1 MRMRPSGSSSGPSR
15 ARRSLSGR
23 RCFLHPEKQPARSS
37 KSGHIQEDEAMGKLI
52 TRRGAMA
59 GGLGALA
66 FGRGATAQDK
76 IVLKMGT
83 LGSTEYF
90 YYKGA
95 KRMADEVAAKSGGR
109 IDVQVFPNQQLGNER
124 DMIEGM
130 QLGTIDL
137 AVINTPL
144 LAGFDP
150 RFLIFDMPFLFNDW
164 PHVNKMLTS
173 SIGADLLKAL
183 ESKQLKAF
191 AFSTAGFRHVLNYK
205 RPVAKPEDMSGL
217 KIRTLDN
224 PVHVAIMNAMGAN
237 ATPMQYS
244 GVATALRQR
253 TVDGLDSP
261 APAAVTEKF
270 YETNKYLSLTGHV
283 FTGVIY
289 LMGLK
294 RFQSLPADL
303 QKVIDDAAK
312 IGAETE
318 TTQYNEFDTKSL
330 EVLKTEHG
338 MEINQVDKPA
348 FRARMKPV
356 FDQFQDRV
364 GKNLIESVRGMGA

>member
-1 MRMRPSGSSSGPSR
+1 MTAMLNRRTAVLGISASLAAPR
-15 ARRSLSGR
+15 LVFAR
-23 RCFLHPEKQPARSS
+23 
-37 KSGHIQEDEAMGKLI
+37 
-52 TRRGAMA
+52 
-59 GGLGALA
+59 
-66 FGRGATAQDK
+66 DK

-95 KRMADEVAAKSGGR
+95 KRMADEAASKSGGG
-109 IDVQVFPNQQLGNER
+109 IEIQVFPNQQLGNER
-124 DMIEGM
+124 DMIEGL
-130 QLGTIDL
+130 QLGSIDL

-150 RFLIFDMPFLFNDW
+150 RFLIFDMPFMFNDW
-164 PHVNKMLTS
+164 AHVDKVLAS
-173 SIGADLLKAL
+173 PIGADLIKSL
-183 ESKQLKAF
+183 ETKQIKAF
-191 AFSTAGFRHVLNYK
+191 NFSTAGFRHVLNYK
-205 RPVAKPEDMSGL
+205 KPVKTPADLTGL

-244 GVATALRQR
+244 EVATALRQH

-289 LMGLK
+289 LMSMK
-294 RFQSLPADL
+294 RFSGMPADL
-303 QKVIDDAAK
+303 QKVITDAAK
-312 IGAETE
+312 IGADTE
-318 TTQYNEFDTKSL
+318 TDLYNKFDAQSL
-330 EVLKTEHG
+330 IVLAKDHG
-338 MEINQVDKPA
+338 MEIDKVDREL

-356 FDQFQDRV
+356 FDLYQDRI
-364 GKNLIESVRGMGA
+364 GKGLIDQVRKLGA

>member
-1 MRMRPSGSSSGPSR
+1 MGNSVT
-15 ARRSLSGR
+15 RRSAIL
-23 RCFLHPEKQPARSS
+23 
-37 KSGHIQEDEAMGKLI
+37 
-52 TRRGAMA
+52 

-66 FGRGATAQDK
+66 LMRSGAAQEK

-83 LGSTEYF
+83 LGSVEYF

-95 KRMADEVAAKSGGR
+95 KRMADEIGAKSGGR
-109 IDVQVFPNQQLGNER
+109 IEVQVFPNQQLGNER

-164 PHVNKMLTS
+164 AHVGRMLS
-173 SIGADLLKAL
+173 GQIGADLLKSL
-183 ESKQLKAF
+183 ESRQLKAF
-191 AFSTAGFRHVLNYK
+191 GFSTAGFRHVLNYK
-205 RPVAKPEDMSGL
+205 RPVATPQDMSGL

-244 GVATALRQR
+244 EVATALRQR

-270 YETNKYLSLTGHV
+270 YETSKYLSLTGHV

-289 LMGLK
+289 LMSMK
-294 RFQSLPADL
+294 RFQALPVDL
-303 QKVIDDAAK
+303 QKIVADAA
-312 IGAETE
+312 ILGANTETE
-318 TTQYNEFDTKSL
+318 LYNDFDTKSL
-330 EVLKTEHG
+330 EVLKTAHG
-338 MEINQVDKPA
+338 MEINTVDKAA
-348 FRARMKPV
+348 FRARMQPV
-356 FDQFQDRV
+356 FDRFQDRV
-364 GKNLIESVRGMGA
+364 GKSLIETVRGMGA

>member
-1 MRMRPSGSSSGPSR
+1 MTAMLSRRAAVLGISGS
-15 ARRSLSGR
+15 
-23 RCFLHPEKQPARSS
+23 
-37 KSGHIQEDEAMGKLI
+37 
-52 TRRGAMA
+52 
-59 GGLGALA
+59 LA
-66 FGRGATAQDK
+66 APHLTFAQNK

-95 KRMADEVAAKSGGR
+95 KRLADEAASKSAGQLD
-109 IDVQVFPNQQLGNER
+109 IQVFPNQQLGNER
-124 DMIEGM
+124 DMIEGL

-164 PHVNKMLTS
+164 AHVNKMLTS
-173 SIGADLLKAL
+173 SIGADLLKTL

-205 RPVAKPEDMSGL
+205 RAVAKPEDMSGL

-244 GVATALRQR
+244 EVATALRQR

-261 APAAVTEKF
+261 APAAV
-270 YETNKYLSLTGHV
+270 
-283 FTGVIY
+283 
-289 LMGLK
+289 
-294 RFQSLPADL
+294 
-303 QKVIDDAAK
+303 
-312 IGAETE
+312 
-318 TTQYNEFDTKSL
+318 
-330 EVLKTEHG
+330 
-338 MEINQVDKPA
+338 
-348 FRARMKPV
+348 
-356 FDQFQDRV
+356 
-364 GKNLIESVRGMGA
+364 

>member
-1 MRMRPSGSSSGPSR
+1 MT
-15 ARRSLSGR
+15 
-23 RCFLHPEKQPARSS
+23 
-37 KSGHIQEDEAMGKLI
+37 KLV
-52 TRRGAMA
+52 TRRGAIIGGFGAAALA
-59 GGLGALA
+59 GGA
-66 FGRGATAQDK
+66 RAQDK
-76 IVLKMGT
+76 TVLKMGT

-95 KRMADEVAAKSGGR
+95 KRMADEVGVKTNGR
-109 IDVQVFPNQQLGNER
+109 VEIQVFPNQQLGNER
-124 DMIEGM
+124 DMIEGL

-164 PHVNKMLTS
+164 AHVNKMLMS
-173 SIGADLLKAL
+173 NIGADLLKTL
-183 ESKQLKAF
+183 ESRQLKAF
-191 AFSTAGFRHVLNYK
+191 GFSTAGFRHVLNYRK
-205 RPVAKPEDMSGL
+205 PVAKPEDMAGL

-244 GVATALRQR
+244 EVATALHQH

-289 LMGLK
+289 LMSLK
-294 RFQSLPADL
+294 RYNGLPADL
-303 QKVIDDAAK
+303 QQIISNGAK
-312 IGAETE
+312 LGADTE
-318 TTQYNEFDTKSL
+318 TAQYNDFDTKSL
-330 EVLKTEHG
+330 EVLKKDHG
-338 MEINQVDKPA
+338 MDINPVDKAA
-348 FRARMKPV
+348 FRAKMQPV
-356 FDQFQDRV
+356 FDRFQDRV
-364 GKNLIESVRGMGA
+364 GKSLIETVRGMGA

>member
-1 MRMRPSGSSSGPSR
+1 MTAMLSR
-15 ARRSLSGR
+15 RTAVLGISASLAVPR
-23 RCFLHPEKQPARSS
+23 
-37 KSGHIQEDEAMGKLI
+37 
-52 TRRGAMA
+52 
-59 GGLGALA
+59 LG
-66 FGRGATAQDK
+66 FAQDK

-95 KRMADEVAAKSGGR
+95 KRMADEIAGKSGGG
-109 IDVQVFPNQQLGNER
+109 IEIQVFPNQQLGNER
-124 DMIEGM
+124 DMIEGL
-130 QLGTIDL
+130 QLGTLDL

-150 RFLIFDMPFLFNDW
+150 RFLIFDMPFMFNDW
-164 PHVNKMLTS
+164 AHVSKVLAS
-173 SIGADLLKAL
+173 PIGADLMKSL
-183 ESKQLKAF
+183 EAKQIKAF
-191 AFSTAGFRHVLNYK
+191 NFSTAGFRHVLNYK
-205 RPVAKPEDMSGL
+205 RPVKTPEDLAGL

-244 GVATALRQR
+244 EVATALRQH

-289 LMGLK
+289 LMSLK
-294 RFQSLPADL
+294 RFGSLSPDQQKMMADAATIGADTETDLYNKFDEQSLVVL
-303 QKVIDDAAK
+303 
-312 IGAETE
+312 
-318 TTQYNEFDTKSL
+318 TKD
-330 EVLKTEHG
+330 HG
-338 MEINQVDKPA
+338 MQIDKVDREK

-356 FDQFQDRV
+356 FDRYQDRV
-364 GKNLIESVRGMGA
+364 GKELIDKVAKLGT

>member
-1 MRMRPSGSSSGPSR
+1 MGVTVSR
-15 ARRSLSGR
+15 RTAL
-23 RCFLHPEKQPARSS
+23 
-37 KSGHIQEDEAMGKLI
+37 
-52 TRRGAMA
+52 
-59 GGLGALA
+59 LGMSAAFAAPKAL
-66 FGRGATAQDK
+66 FAQDK
-76 IVLKMGT
+76 TILKMGT

-95 KRMADEVAAKSGGR
+95 KKMADEVASKAAGR
-109 IDVQVFPNQQLGNER
+109 VEIQVFPNQQLGNER
-124 DMIEGM
+124 DMIEGL

-150 RFLIFDMPFLFNDW
+150 RFLIFDMPFMFNDW
-164 PHVNKMLTS
+164 AHVNRVLES
-173 SIGADLLKAL
+173 PIGADLLKSL
-183 ESKQLKAF
+183 EARQIKAF
-191 AFSTAGFRHVLNYK
+191 KFSTAGFRHVLNYK
-205 RPVAKPEDMSGL
+205 RPVKTPEDLAGL

-244 GVATALRQR
+244 EVATALRQH

-289 LMGLK
+289 LMSLK
-294 RFQSLPADL
+294 RFNGMTPDL
-303 QKVIDDAAK
+303 QKIVADAAK
-312 IGAETE
+312 VGADTETE
-318 TTQYNEFDTKSL
+318 LYNKFDDESL
-330 EVLKTEHG
+330 VVLARDHG
-338 MEINQVDKPA
+338 MQIDKVDREK
-348 FRARMKPV
+348 FRVRMKPV
-356 FDQFQDRV
+356 FDRYQDRV
-364 GKNLIESVRGMGA
+364 GKDLIAKVNKMAG

>member
-1 MRMRPSGSSSGPSR
+1 M
-15 ARRSLSGR
+15 SLQ
-23 RCFLHPEKQPARSS
+23 L
-37 KSGHIQEDEAMGKLI
+37 
-52 TRRGAMA
+52 TRRGAIL
-59 GGLGALA
+59 GGLGTLA
-66 FGRGATAQDK
+66 VGGRASAQDK

-95 KRMADEVAAKSGGR
+95 KRMSEEVAAKTGGR
-109 IDVQVFPNQQLGNER
+109 IDIQVFPNQQLGNER

-150 RFLIFDMPFLFNDW
+150 RFLIFDMPFMFNDW
-164 PHVNKMLTS
+164 AHVSRMLAS
-173 SIGADLLKAL
+173 NIGGDLLKSL
-183 ESKQLKAF
+183 ESRQLKAF

-244 GVATALRQR
+244 EVATALRQR

-289 LMGLK
+289 LMGMK
-294 RFQSLPADL
+294 RFQALAPDQ
-303 QKVIDDAAK
+303 QKIIADAAK
-312 IGAETE
+312 IGADTETE
-318 TTQYNEFDTKSL
+318 QYNAFDAKSL
-330 EVLKTEHG
+330 DILKANHG
-338 MEINQVDKPA
+338 MEINQVDKAA
-348 FRARMKPV
+348 FRARMQPV
-356 FDQFQDRV
+356 FDRFQDRV
-364 GKNLIESVRGMGA
+364 GKALIETVRGMASA

>member
-1 MRMRPSGSSSGPSR
+1 VGST
-15 ARRSLSGR
+15 
-23 RCFLHPEKQPARSS
+23 
-37 KSGHIQEDEAMGKLI
+37 I
-52 TRRGAMA
+52 TRRSAIV
-59 GGLGALA
+59 GGLSTIGLV
-66 FGRGATAQDK
+66 RSSHAQDK

-83 LGSTEYF
+83 LGSVEYF

-95 KRMADEVAAKSGGR
+95 VRMAQEAAAKSGGR
-109 IDVQVFPNQQLGNER
+109 IEIQVFPNQQLGNER

-137 AVINTPL
+137 AIINTPL
-144 LAGFDP
+144 LAGFDS

-164 PHVNKMLTS
+164 AHVNKLLGGP
-173 SIGADLLKAL
+173 IGADLIKSL
-183 ESKQLKAF
+183 ESRQLKAF
-191 AFSTAGFRHVLNYK
+191 AFSTAGFRHVLNYR

-244 GVATALRQR
+244 EVATALRQR

-270 YETNKYLSLTGHV
+270 FETNKYLSLTGHV

-289 LMGLK
+289 LMGMK
-294 RFQSLPADL
+294 RFQALPADM
-303 QKVIDDAAK
+303 QNVIAAAAR
-312 IGAETE
+312 IGADTETE
-318 TTQYNEFDTKSL
+318 LYNDFDAKSL
-330 EVLKTEHG
+330 EILKSNHG
-338 MEINQVDKPA
+338 MQINPVDKAA
-348 FRARMKPV
+348 FRSRMQPV
-356 FDQFQDRV
+356 FDRFQDRV
-364 GKNLIESVRGMGA
+364 GKDLIETARRMGA

>member
-1 MRMRPSGSSSGPSR
+1 M
-15 ARRSLSGR
+15 SLQ
-23 RCFLHPEKQPARSS
+23 L
-37 KSGHIQEDEAMGKLI
+37 
-52 TRRGAMA
+52 TRRGAIL
-59 GGLGALA
+59 GGLGTLA
-66 FGRGATAQDK
+66 AGGRASAQDK

-95 KRMADEVAAKSGGR
+95 KRMAEEVAAKTNNR
-109 IDVQVFPNQQLGNER
+109 VDVQVFPNQQLGNER

-144 LAGFDP
+144 LAGFDS
-150 RFLIFDMPFLFNDW
+150 RFLIFDMPFMFNDW
-164 PHVNKMLTS
+164 AHVNTMLTS
-173 SIGADLLKAL
+173 NIGADLLKSL

-191 AFSTAGFRHVLNYK
+191 GFSTAGFRHVLNYK
-205 RPVAKPEDMSGL
+205 RAVAKPEDMSGL

-244 GVATALRQR
+244 EVATALRQR

-289 LMGLK
+289 LMGMK
-294 RFQSLPADL
+294 RFQALPADL
-303 QKVIDDAAK
+303 QTIISNAAK

-318 TTQYNEFDTKSL
+318 TTLYNDFDAKSL
-330 EVLKTEHG
+330 EILKANHG
-338 MEINQVDKPA
+338 MEINQVDKAA
-348 FRARMKPV
+348 FRARMQPV
-356 FDQFQDRV
+356 FDRFQDRV
-364 GKNLIESVRGMGA
+364 GKALIDRVRGMSAA

>member
-1 MRMRPSGSSSGPSR
+1 M
-15 ARRSLSGR
+15 
-23 RCFLHPEKQPARSS
+23 
-37 KSGHIQEDEAMGKLI
+37 I
-52 TRRGAMA
+52 TRRRILGGAIAMA
-59 GGLGALA
+59 SVPRHA
-66 FGRGATAQDK
+66 FAQDK

-95 KRMADEVAAKSGGR
+95 KRMADEAAAKSGGR
-109 IDVQVFPNQQLGNER
+109 IEIQVFPNQQLGNER

-164 PHVNKMLTS
+164 AHVNKMVS
-173 SIGADLLKAL
+173 SPVGADMLKSL
-183 ESKQLKAF
+183 EARQLKAF
-191 AFSTAGFRHVLNYK
+191 DFSTAGFRHVLNY
-205 RPVAKPEDMSGL
+205 RRAVRNPGDLAGL

-244 GVATALRQR
+244 EVATALRQR

-270 YETNKYLSLTGHV
+270 YETNKFLSLTGHV
-283 FTGVIY
+283 FTGVVY
-289 LMGLK
+289 LMGMK
-294 RFQSLPADL
+294 RFQALPADL
-303 QKVIDDAAK
+303 QAVITEAAK
-312 IGAETE
+312 QGAATETE
-318 TTQYNEFDTKSL
+318 LYNDFDVKSL
-330 EVLKTEHG
+330 EILKKDHG
-338 MEINQVDKPA
+338 MEINAVEKDA
-348 FRARMKPV
+348 FRARMQPV
-356 FDQFQDRV
+356 FDRFQDRV
-364 GKNLIESVRGMGA
+364 GKDLIERVRNAGA

>member
-1 MRMRPSGSSSGPSR
+1 MAKTPN
-15 ARRSLSGR
+15 RRKALLGVSA
-23 RCFLHPEKQPARSS
+23 FLAAP
-37 KSGHIQEDEAMGKLI
+37 
-52 TRRGAMA
+52 
-59 GGLGALA
+59 ALA
-66 FGRGATAQDK
+66 LGQDK

-83 LGSTEYF
+83 LGTTEYF

-95 KRMADEVAAKSGGR
+95 KRMADEVGAKSGGR
-109 IDVQVFPNQQLGNER
+109 IEVQVFPNQQLGNER

-150 RFLIFDMPFLFNDW
+150 RFLIFDMPFIFNDGA
-164 PHVNKMLTS
+164 HVSKMLS
-173 SIGADLLKAL
+173 SNIGADLLKSL
-183 ESKQLKAF
+183 ESRQLKAF

-205 RPVAKPEDMSGL
+205 KPVAKPEDMAGL

-224 PVHVAIMNAMGAN
+224 PAHVAIMNAMGAN

-244 GVATALRQR
+244 EVATALRQH

-289 LMGLK
+289 LMSLK
-294 RFQSLPADL
+294 RYGGLPADL
-303 QKVIDDAAK
+303 QKIIAD
-312 IGAETE
+312 GARLGADTE
-318 TTQYNEFDTKSL
+318 TQQYNDFDTKSI
-330 EVLKTEHG
+330 EVLKKDHG
-338 MEINQVDKPA
+338 MEVNQVDKAA
-348 FRARMKPV
+348 FRARMQPV
-356 FDQFQDRV
+356 FDRFQDRV
-364 GKNLIESVRGMGA
+364 GKSLIDTVRGMGA